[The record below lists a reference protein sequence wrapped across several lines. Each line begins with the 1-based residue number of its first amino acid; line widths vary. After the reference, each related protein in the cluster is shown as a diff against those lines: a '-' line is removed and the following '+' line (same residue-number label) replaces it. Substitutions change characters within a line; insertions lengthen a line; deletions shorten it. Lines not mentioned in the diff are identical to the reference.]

1 MVDERIKMPFEF
13 SADNK
18 KAFDTLI
25 THYPVKEAAML
36 PTLHLA
42 QRQAGYISPGVME
55 YVAQL
60 LEVPVMKVKDVVSF
74 YPMFFEEPVGKYV
87 IRVCHTL
94 PCALAD
100 CKSVLNHLKRRLN
113 IDIASETDLAKGTTP
128 DGKFTLM
135 KVECLASCDVA
146 PVMMVNDDLYKN
158 LTPQKVDEILDS
170 LK

>member
-1 MVDERIKMPFEF
+1 MPFEF
-13 SADNK
+13 SEENK
-18 KAFDTLI
+18 GEFDKLI
-25 THYPVKEAAML
+25 QRYPVKEAAML

-42 QRQAGYISPGVME
+42 QKQVGYISAEVMT

-60 LEVPVMKVKDVVSF
+60 LEVPVMKVKDVVTF
-74 YPMFFEEPVGKYV
+74 YPMFFEEPVGQYV

-113 IDIASETDLAKGTTP
+113 IDVASETNLAKGTTP

-158 LTPQKVDEILDS
+158 LTPQKVDEILNS